1 MNQPSYAAEASD
13 SGALAAMDA
22 RGLDRLLGEAELVGT
37 AGAKTASEADK
48 VELGRLAFSNLLPAV
63 RERICGNEL
72 IESLLGKEHT
82 QRNELIIAI
91 AGFLS
96 GVSPVPYVLAAKT
109 LHYGYGQLCPA
120 PAD

>member
-1 MNQPSYAAEASD
+1 MSQPSYAPEAAD
-13 SGALAAMDA
+13 PVALAAMDA
-22 RGLDRLLGEAELVGT
+22 RGLDRLLGEAELAGT

-48 VELGRLAFSNLLPAV
+48 VELGQLAFSNVLPAL
-63 RERICGNEL
+63 RERICGNKL
-72 IESLLGKEHT
+72 IESLLGKEHKE
-82 QRNELIIAI
+82 RNELIIAI
-91 AGFLS
+91 GGLLS